1 MDTREGKTKVLI
13 VDFSRV
19 LIFPVAEGI
28 ESLNKHHETLAKD
41 PAYKLFD
48 HFWLNHE
55 LLDYLEKVSKHI
67 PVYIF
72 TDGKLHELP
81 EVVPHLKDIFTEKH
95 TVESLGL
102 NKKQSES
109 YVALAARFGV
119 KPGEIVF
126 IDDKAANVEAAKR
139 AGVHAI
145 HYTSAENI
153 LSQLDKLLQSTP
165 SNK

>member
-1 MDTREGKTKVLI
+1 MNTQEGKAKVLI

-19 LIFPVAEGI
+19 LIFPLAEGVD
-28 ESLNKHHETLAKD
+28 SLNKHHETLSKD
-41 PAYKLFD
+41 PLYKLFD

-55 LLDYLEKVSKHI
+55 LLDYLEKASKRM

-102 NKKQSES
+102 NKKQPES
-109 YVALAARFGV
+109 YLALAERFGV
-119 KPGEIVF
+119 KPEEMVF
-126 IDDKAANVEAAKR
+126 VDDKAANIAAATE
-139 AGVHAI
+139 AGVAAI
-145 HYTSAENI
+145 LYVDNESLLPE
-153 LSQLDKLLQSTP
+153 LSEII
-165 SNK
+165 

>member
-1 MDTREGKTKVLI
+1 MNAQEGKVKVLV

-19 LIFPVAEGI
+19 LIFPVADGVD
-28 ESLNKHHETLAKD
+28 SLNRYHETLSKY
-41 PAYKLFD
+41 PLYKLFD

-81 EVVPHLKDIFTEKH
+81 EVIPHLKDIFTEKH

-102 NKKQSES
+102 NKKQPES
-109 YVALAARFGV
+109 YLALAERFDV
-119 KPGEIVF
+119 KPEEIVF
-126 IDDKAANVEAAKR
+126 IDDKAANIAAAKQ
-139 AGVHAI
+139 AGVYAVQF
-145 HYTSAENI
+145 TNNED
-153 LSQLDKLLQSTP
+153 LLLQLETDGIAQDA
-165 SNK
+165 

>member
-1 MDTREGKTKVLI
+1 MNTQEGKMKVLI

-19 LIFPVAEGI
+19 LIFPMADNVD
-28 ESLNKHHETLAKD
+28 SLNKHHEDLSKD
-41 PAYKLFD
+41 PLYKLFD

-55 LLDYLEKVSKHI
+55 LLDYLEKVSERM

-102 NKKQSES
+102 NKKQPES
-109 YVALAARFGV
+109 YIALAERFGV
-119 KPGEIVF
+119 KPEEMAFV
-126 IDDKAANVEAAKR
+126 DDKAGNVAAAEQAEVKAVR
-139 AGVHAI
+139 F
-145 HYTSAENI
+145 TSTEST
-153 LSQLDKLLQSTP
+153 LTQLDRVLT
-165 SNK
+165 

>member
-1 MDTREGKTKVLI
+1 MNNQEGKAKVLI

-19 LIFPVAEGI
+19 LIFPTAENVD
-28 ESLNKHHETLAKD
+28 SLNKHHETLSKD
-41 PAYKLFD
+41 PLYRLFD

-55 LLDYLEKVSKHI
+55 LLGYLEKVSEHMPI
-67 PVYIF
+67 YIF

-109 YVALAARFGV
+109 YIALAERFGV
-119 KPGEIVF
+119 KPEEIVF
-126 IDDKAANVEAAKR
+126 VDDKTANVAAAKR

-145 HYTSAENI
+145 QFTANKD
-153 LSQLDKLLQSTP
+153 LPLQLDKTLRHI
-165 SNK
+165 

>member
-1 MDTREGKTKVLI
+1 MNTHEGKAKVLI

-19 LIFPVAEGI
+19 LIFPVADGVD
-28 ESLNKHHETLAKD
+28 SLNKHHESLSKD

-55 LLDYLEKVSKHI
+55 LLDYLEKVSKRM

-102 NKKQSES
+102 NKKQPES
-109 YVALAARFGV
+109 YIALAERFGV
-119 KPGEIVF
+119 KPEEMVF
-126 IDDKAANVEAAKR
+126 IDDKAANVAAATK
-139 AGVHAI
+139 ASVIAI
-145 HYTSAENI
+145 HYTDNENLIQQLSAV
-153 LSQLDKLLQSTP
+153 T
-165 SNK
+165 